1 MPPNTKYDEHHI
13 LRYSA
18 SMSSQ
23 PTRREATHDRI
34 VEVAARTLRRNGYA
48 GVGVADVMKQAGLT
62 HGGFYAHFESR
73 DALLAEAIA
82 RAGRD
87 SAAAI
92 GQRIEASRAR
102 GESALRALVDSYLSD
117 AHLSG
122 TESGCVVAA
131 LSSEMP
137 RQSPALLAPAVER
150 VRKLIALV
158 QRALPEGGSKE
169 QAMVIASTM
178 VGSLQLARTLGAN
191 AQGKAVLAA
200 TRSALLA
207 QYDTE

>member
-1 MPPNTKYDEHHI
+1 
-13 LRYSA
+13 
-18 SMSSQ
+18 MSRQ

-87 SAAAI
+87 SAATM
-92 GQRIEASRAR
+92 GQRVAASRSR
-102 GESALRALVDSYLSD
+102 GESALRAVVEGYLSD
-117 AHLSG
+117 THLSS
-122 TESGCVVAA
+122 TETGCVVAA

-137 RQSPALLAPAVER
+137 RQAPTLLAPSVER

-158 QRALPEGGSKE
+158 QRALPDGGTKE
-169 QAMVIASTM
+169 QAMVIASTL
-178 VGSLQLARTLGAN
+178 VGTLQLARTLGVN
-191 AQGKAVLAA
+191 AQGKAMLAA
-200 TRSALLA
+200 ARHALLA
-207 QYDTE
+207 QYDTP

>member
-1 MPPNTKYDEHHI
+1 
-13 LRYSA
+13 
-18 SMSSQ
+18 MSTA

-73 DALLAEAIA
+73 DALLAEAIE

-87 SAAAI
+87 SAASI
-92 GQRIEASRAR
+92 GKRIDAGRAR
-102 GESALRALVDSYLSD
+102 GESALRAVVETYLSD

-122 TESGCVVAA
+122 AESGCVVAA

-137 RQSPALLAPAVER
+137 RQSPELLAPSLER

-158 QRALPEGGSKE
+158 QRSLPEGGTKE
-169 QAMVIASTM
+169 QAMVIVGTM
-178 VGSLQLARTLGAN
+178 VGTLQLARTLGAN
-191 AQGKAVLAA
+191 AQGKAMLAA
-200 TRSALLA
+200 ARSALLA

>member
-1 MPPNTKYDEHHI
+1 MP
-13 LRYSA
+13 A
-18 SMSSQ
+18 Q

-34 VEVAARTLRRNGYA
+34 VKVAARTLRRNGYA

-73 DALLAEAIA
+73 DALLAEAIE

-87 SAAAI
+87 SGAAM
-92 GQRIEASRAR
+92 GQRVDAARAR
-102 GESALRALVDSYLSD
+102 GESGLRAVVEAYLSD

-122 TESGCVVAA
+122 AEFGCVVAA

-137 RQSPALLAPAVER
+137 RQSPELRAPSVER

-158 QRALPEGGSKE
+158 QRALPEGGTKD
-169 QAMVIASTM
+169 QAMVIAGTM
-178 VGSLQLARTLGAN
+178 VGTLQLARTLGVN
-191 AQGKAVLAA
+191 AQGKAMLAA
-200 TRSALLA
+200 ARSALLA
-207 QYDTE
+207 QHDTE

>member
-1 MPPNTKYDEHHI
+1 
-13 LRYSA
+13 
-18 SMSSQ
+18 MSTR

-73 DALLAEAIA
+73 DALLAEAIE

-87 SAAAI
+87 SAIAMR
-92 GQRIEASRAR
+92 QRIDTSRER
-102 GESALRALVDSYLSD
+102 GESALRAVVEGYLSD

-122 TESGCVVAA
+122 AESGCVVAA

-137 RQSPALLAPAVER
+137 RQSATLLAPSIER

-158 QRALPEGGSKE
+158 QRALPAGGTKE
-169 QAMVIASTM
+169 QAMVIAGTM

-191 AQGKAVLAA
+191 VQGKAMLAA
-200 TRSALLA
+200 ARNALLA

>member
-1 MPPNTKYDEHHI
+1 MP
-13 LRYSA
+13 A
-18 SMSSQ
+18 Q

-73 DALLAEAIA
+73 DALLAEAIE

-87 SAAAI
+87 SAATMA
-92 GQRIEASRAR
+92 QRVDASRAR
-102 GESALRALVDSYLSD
+102 GESALRAVVEGYLSD

-122 TESGCVVAA
+122 AESGCVVAA

-137 RQSPALLAPAVER
+137 RQSPTLLAPSIVR

-158 QRALPEGGSKE
+158 QRALPEGGSRE
-169 QAMVIASTM
+169 QAMVIAGTM
-178 VGSLQLARTLGAN
+178 VGTLQLARTLGVN
-191 AQGKAVLAA
+191 AQGKAMLAA
-200 TRSALLA
+200 AREALLA
-207 QYDTE
+207 QYDTD